1 MTIERANK
9 GLFHKTFKQRNKAK
23 KKKINSTASTRI
35 FGKDINKS
43 KVYHSQKAHDNKSS
57 SNSNNP
63 SLKSLDDTIDTDIYN
78 RIVNITDNTTSNQID
93 TSINNQISN
102 NNLDSL
108 ESSHTQDIADDPIL
122 KDFVTLS
129 IENGTVVENLKSTVV
144 NNAGSRNI
152 SIFETTDGSYE
163 LHLDRP
169 PIKRLVL
176 SGGGEKGLSY
186 AGTTKSLEQ
195 VGALNK
201 IESCFG
207 SSAGALQA
215 CVIAIG
221 GTAEEVKK
229 YSDEINTNKLLKQ
242 ENDFYDKTNIP
253 LIEDKPVSKLSII
266 RAIWDT
272 IVRLYKKH
280 NSVGVRYEAY
290 INHVIAKILLARI
303 QDNDLLLEPDLQDII
318 EKLKK
323 QEKDPRDLTN
333 TINFNDLDRLSKR
346 IPQIKD
352 LTVTGTAN
360 IGGKH
365 QLVLFN
371 KDNFSETPISH
382 AVRVSS
388 SLPLVFPAVSQKNFL
403 NTNEDIQLIDG
414 GCIMNTPDPGIIHQ
428 TFDNDLKKD
437 ESLILVFNTK
447 TNIKKTA
454 STGDKFAKVPTTM
467 LKAEGRR
474 LRADYASQMLEVP
487 ISTYI
492 GKKRVSLSTISFFTT
507 KEKVNAIQQE
517 SERKA
522 TEYLNARTSKQQQ
535 YKFTNLKNLL
545 NSLSDTELEEIE
557 QAAPG
562 TCNDIIQMRKLAYE
576 TIDNIKKQIDKY
588 DDENNIPKD
597 EKINAIIDELATLN
611 QQVQNET
618 EFINW
623 FSFIINDSND
633 LKLNRFLD
641 LTRNN
646 LKPNN
651 NSFIVFNTIH
661 NERARRE
668 HRNSIFYVIR
678 EHIYPVLYGS
688 NISKK
693 NKQFIITAIDDLLK
707 SSTPHETKDIME
719 NLHQNYKAKNKN
731 QDVFKIDYL
740 NTYLKL

>member
-1 MTIERANK
+1 MTVEKSNK
-9 GLFHKTFKQRNKAK
+9 GLFRKLFKHKNKAK
-23 KKKINSTASTRI
+23 KKEINSTTSTPI
-35 FGKDINKS
+35 FGKNVSTPPSYKTR
-43 KVYHSQKAHDNKSS
+43 KAHSIKDTSS
-57 SNSNNP
+57 SDSLIDDIIDEDIHNRVIHRTDVTPRNP
-63 SLKSLDDTIDTDIYN
+63 SNASVNNQSFNSDLDPLETRNTTNIADDTI
-78 RIVNITDNTTSNQID
+78 
-93 TSINNQISN
+93 
-102 NNLDSL
+102 
-108 ESSHTQDIADDPIL
+108 EQDFIH
-122 KDFVTLS
+122 VS
-129 IENGTVVENLKSTVV
+129 IENDTLVENLKNTVV
-144 NNAGSRNI
+144 SKAGSRNI
-152 SIFETTDGSYE
+152 SIFETNDGSYE

-195 VGALNK
+195 TGALNK

-229 YSDEINTNKLLKQ
+229 YSDKINTNNLLKQ

-253 LIEDKPVSKLSII
+253 FIEDKPVSKLGII
-266 RAIWDT
+266 KAIWDT

-280 NSVGVRYEAY
+280 NSVGIRYEAY
-290 INHVIAKILLARI
+290 VNHVIAKILLARMK
-303 QDNDLLLEPDLQDII
+303 DNDLLLEPDLQDII

-323 QEKDPRDLTN
+323 QEKDPRDLIN
-333 TINFNDLDRLSKR
+333 TINFNDLNRLSKH

-371 KDNFSETPISH
+371 KDSFSETSLSH
-382 AVRVSS
+382 AVRISS
-388 SLPLVFPAVSQKNFL
+388 SLPLVFPAVSQENFL

-428 TFDNDLKKD
+428 TFENDLKKD
-437 ESLILVFNTK
+437 ESLILVFNAN

-454 STGDKFAKVPTTM
+454 STEDKFAKVPITM

-507 KEKVNAIQQE
+507 KETVDAVQQE
-517 SERKA
+517 AEKK
-522 TEYLNARTSKQQQ
+522 TMEHLNTRASQQQQ

-557 QAAPG
+557 QATPG
-562 TCNDIIQMRKLAYE
+562 TCNDIIQMHKLGYE
-576 TIDNIKKQIDKY
+576 TIDNIKKRISKY
-588 DDENNIPKD
+588 DDENDIPKD
-597 EKINAIIDELATLN
+597 EKINAIIDELAILN
-611 QQVQNET
+611 QQVQNEP
-618 EFINW
+618 EFMNW

-633 LKLNRFLD
+633 PELNRFVD
-641 LTRNN
+641 LTRDS
-646 LKPNN
+646 LKPSNN
-651 NSFIVFNTIH
+651 DFIVFNTIH
-661 NERARRE
+661 SERARRE
-668 HRNSIFYVIR
+668 HRNSVFYTIR
-678 EHIYPVLYGS
+678 EHIYPVLYSS
-688 NISKK
+688 NISNK
-693 NKQFIITAIDDLLK
+693 NRQLIITAIDDLLK
-707 SSTPHETKDIME
+707 SSTPHELKDIME
-719 NLHQNYKAKNKN
+719 NLQQNYKSDTKNK
-731 QDVFKIDYL
+731 DTFDISYL